1 MDLPWFTKQA
11 GPFTLISYLFGLFR
25 AAREIRKIIRSEGV
39 DIVHA
44 NTFIAALYCILPRI
58 KTGVPLLWHMHDIL
72 EFTPVNKFFIK
83 TLGKVA
89 YPEVDPG
96 RFYYHMRNSI
106 YIFKKNLPFGA
117 RSKATLG
124 LFLQTLYTA
133 GSHSQAA
140 SLIWNALRGAF
151 DGFSGRLGKR
161 GGTK

>member
-1 MDLPWFTKQA
+1 MKVLYIDHSPMVGGATRVLLNFLETMKEAGSDVEPLFVFPTGSDSAREVRGATGSDVIEMDLPWFTKQA

-83 TLGKVA
+83 TLV
-89 YPEVDPG
+89 YRQRCD
-96 RFYYHMRNSI
+96 
-106 YIFKKNLPFGA
+106 
-117 RSKATLG
+117 
-124 LFLQTLYTA
+124 
-133 GSHSQAA
+133 
-140 SLIWNALRGAF
+140 
-151 DGFSGRLGKR
+151 
-161 GGTK
+161 